1 MRNPAYLPTSFGR
14 RPLAIAGIVVLA
26 VIVVG
31 LAIFQINTRL
41 AHHQPGEDQEEFAHE
56 ATVSFTDQGIVPAT
70 LQVKPNTRVYWT
82 NNNTTRH
89 VLVANNGTKDS
100 AFTGQ
105 QTINPGSGYALTL
118 TKPGS
123 YKYYD
128 GTDPRATGEIIVTS
142 HAQ

>member
-1 MRNPAYLPTSFGR
+1 MRKPVYLPTSPNR
-14 RPLAIAGIVVLA
+14 RLWAIVGIGAAALLVVVL
-26 VIVVG
+26 VVV
-31 LAIFQINTRL
+31 QVSTRV

-70 LQVKPNTRVYWT
+70 LQVKPNTRIYWT

-142 HAQ
+142 DAH